1 MNVREHSLRELSNL
15 YDSMIQQRFS
25 LSNYINSLEFLNVYI
40 YETTRIDFR
49 VQRDFCLAEDIELKE
64 QRTNW
69 YLSDIFQIDICV
81 LTTFTGIVFRTQS
94 NINYGQ
100 FSQKS

>member
-1 MNVREHSLRELSNL
+1 MKLPELRP
-15 YDSMIQQRFS
+15 
-25 LSNYINSLEFLNVYI
+25 EF
-40 YETTRIDFR
+40 DFR